1 MADAKTQ
8 FMEYA
13 LGLLARRAYS
23 AAQLKK
29 KLVERLRK
37 RGAMRDGG
45 AEGDADAVIDAVIMR
60 LRELRYLDDL
70 RYAERWVE
78 ERSRLKPRGKRLLTQ
93 ELRLK
98 GISPETIAQVWEG
111 DRGRLF
117 AEDEVRLAEQVAQ
130 KKRGQLEGK
139 LGGKNG
145 GKYQGRELKNRL
157 FSHLAGRGFSYETI
171 GKVVERF
178 F

>member
-1 MADAKTQ
+1 M
-8 FMEYA
+8 
-13 LGLLARRAYS
+13 GLLARRAYS
-23 AAQLKK
+23 AAQLRK

-37 RGAMRDGG
+37 REAASDVAGS
-45 AEGDADAVIDAVIMR
+45 AECDAVIAR
-60 LRELRYLDDL
+60 LHELNYLNDL
-70 RYAERWVE
+70 HYAERWVE

-117 AEDEVRLAEQVAQ
+117 AEDEVRLAEQVAK

-139 LGGKNG
+139 H
-145 GKYQGRELKNRL
+145 QGRELKNRL
-157 FSHLAGRGFSYETI
+157 FRHLSSRGFSYGTI